1 MKTTLN
7 KKIRCFLFFFFFKK
21 ELLQV
26 IMSMVKCQNTHVTIR
41 LYLLSIQLLSL
52 QFLVCI
58 RMANEVQNFKCAYNI
73 NCALFFFLACTT
85 SKLFEYS
92 LKEELFLLRISSE
105 LPSVKILPF
114 KSLDYI
120 VIILP
125 C

>member
-1 MKTTLN
+1 MKYKISISNVHITLT
-7 KKIRCFLFFFFFKK
+7 
-21 ELLQV
+21 V
-26 IMSMVKCQNTHVTIR
+26 P
-41 LYLLSIQLLSL
+41 
-52 QFLVCI
+52 
-58 RMANEVQNFKCAYNI
+58 
-73 NCALFFFLACTT
+73 FFFLACTT